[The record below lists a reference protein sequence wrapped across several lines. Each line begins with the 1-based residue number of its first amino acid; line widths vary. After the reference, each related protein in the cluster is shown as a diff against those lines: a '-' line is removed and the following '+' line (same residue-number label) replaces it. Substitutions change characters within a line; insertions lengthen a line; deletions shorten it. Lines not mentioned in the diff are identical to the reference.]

1 MKRITIKIAS
11 DKGEISISKTD
22 NQPPIIEHFGR
33 LKWGEHIED
42 ILLHCLHTIEETM
55 AIWEL

>member
-22 NQPPIIEHFGR
+22 NQLPIIEHFQAP
-33 LKWGEHIED
+33 KWEEHIED
-42 ILLHCLHTIEETM
+42 ILLDCLHAVEEKM
-55 AIWEL
+55 GR